1 MAANQR
7 LEIIPLGGLGEF
19 GMNMMIYRVDDDC
32 MIVDTG
38 MMFPGAEHLGVNVV
52 IPNLDYLADCGTI
65 HGVVL
70 SHGHEDHI
78 GALPYVLARHDLP
91 VYCSPYTGH
100 LVRSRLRE
108 HHGNLDAIKPFPE
121 DGPLQ
126 LGPFT
131 VETVTVSHSIPQS
144 AMLAIHTPVGLVVHT
159 ADFKLDACPPVGPGT
174 DLGHLSRLGDQGV
187 LALLSDSTNAN
198 VPGTTPGE
206 RSVRPALDVLIG
218 EAPRRVFVASFAS
231 NIQRIRQVS
240 EIAMR
245 HGRKVALV
253 GASMNTHAEAAT
265 SLDLMSFPA
274 GSRVHPADAMN
285 LKRHRILFLV
295 TGSQGEPMSALA
307 RIAVDRHRDVQVEE
321 DDLVIHS
328 ARVIPG
334 NEKAIGNLFNHLLR
348 RGARLVTAADAD
360 VHVSGHPSQE
370 ELKLVI
376 QLLRP
381 KYFIPIHGE
390 YGQLLAHAGLAGEM
404 GIPGERITLADSG
417 DLIALAENECGVVDR
432 VPAGQVFIDA
442 ALEPVDG
449 SVLKD
454 RRKIA
459 YDGIVVAVISFDRDT
474 GEPRSRPEFV
484 TRGFNIDQDSEELLV
499 RAGDVVRTTLVDTT
513 QEVRSDEG
521 LLRAR
526 LQADLKRFF
535 RKETQRRPMII
546 PIIVEF

>member
-19 GMNMMIYRVDDDC
+19 GMNMMIYRVGDDC
-32 MIVDTG
+32 IIVDTG

-108 HHGNLDAIKPFPE
+108 HSGNLNAIHPFPE
-121 DGPLQ
+121 DGPLR

-131 VETVTVSHSIPQS
+131 VETVAVSHSIPQS

-159 ADFKLDACPPVGPGT
+159 ADFKLDACPPVGAGT
-174 DLGHLSRLGDQGV
+174 DLGQLSRLGDQGV
-187 LALLSDSTNAN
+187 LALLSDSTNAG

-206 RSVRPALDVLIG
+206 RSVRPALDDLIG
-218 EAPRRVFVASFAS
+218 EAPRRIFVASFAS

-240 EIAMR
+240 ELAIK

-265 SLDLMSFPA
+265 SLDLLSFPA
-274 GSRVHPADAMN
+274 GSRVHPSDAMT
-285 LKRHRILFLV
+285 LKQDRILFLV

-307 RIAVDRHRDVQVEE
+307 RIAVDRHRDVQVGE

-348 RGARLVTAADAD
+348 RGARLVTASDAD

-381 KYFIPIHGE
+381 EYFIPIHGE
-390 YGQLLAHAGLAGEM
+390 YGQLRAHARLAAEM
-404 GIPGERITLADSG
+404 GIPNDRITLADSG
-417 DLIALAENECGVVDR
+417 DLIAIGGNECGVVDR

-442 ALEPVDG
+442 ALEPVDV

-459 YDGIVVAVISFDRDT
+459 YDGIVVAVISFDRDS
-474 GEPRSRPEFV
+474 GEPRSQPEFV
-484 TRGFNIDQDSEELLV
+484 TRGFNIEQDPESLLA
-499 RAGDVVRTTLVDTT
+499 RAGDVVRSTLLDST

-521 LLRAR
+521 LLKAR